1 VLRGVTVRRAASD
14 ARGQANDAAGSWA
27 SPALAVGVAAVLLAG
42 TVLPAHAWGQMTWE
56 GYEGARWSRQY
67 RVPARPWFDRPFL
80 DRPVRRSIA
89 KKPSTRKPTKHELA
103 VAAPSGPL
111 QIIVSIAS
119 QRVTVY
125 SSGVA
130 VAEAPVSSGTDSHPT
145 PTGVFSIIAKSRFHR
160 SNIYSNAPMPFMQRL
175 TWSGVALHEGILPG
189 YPASHG
195 CIRLPRE
202 FAHKLWG
209 MTKLGARV
217 IVAPSD
223 VRPAEIIHPAL
234 FAPGRKSIE
243 LRPSTADIPVP
254 AEPAV
259 PAIIRVS
266 DALKTADA
274 AASANDAMPAQDEP
288 YPGSARK
295 LRPAKSERTD
305 TAKAPPLR
313 AGPVSV
319 FVSRKEGRLFVRKG
333 FDTVFDMA
341 VTIRNPGQPLG
352 THVFTA
358 IELTNGGTGVRWTA
372 ISLPGDAVSRR
383 AEAPADQVKLT
394 AQRTRGKD
402 VTVLANAYGSVA
414 AHEALDRIE
423 IPAEA
428 VERISAML
436 SPGASLIISDQGRGS
451 ETGLETDFIVLT
463 R

>member
-1 VLRGVTVRRAASD
+1 MVRRAASD
-14 ARGQANDAAGSWA
+14 ARGQANDTAGSWA

-42 TVLPAHAWGQMTWE
+42 TVLPAHAWGPMTWE
-56 GYEGARWSRQY
+56 GYEAARWSRQY
-67 RVPARPWFDRPFL
+67 QYRGPARPWIDRPFL
-80 DRPVRRSIA
+80 DRRVRKAIA
-89 KKPSTRKPTKHELA
+89 KKPGTSKPTKNESAL
-103 VAAPSGPL
+103 AAPSGPL

-130 VAEAPVSSGTDSHPT
+130 IAEAPVSSGTDSHPT

-175 TWSGVALHEGILPG
+175 TWSGVALHEGVLPG

-195 CIRLPRE
+195 CIRLPRA

-234 FAPGRKSIE
+234 FVPGRKSIE
-243 LRPSTADIPVP
+243 LRRSIADVP
-254 AEPAV
+254 ARAEPAV
-259 PAIIRVS
+259 PVIVRVS
-266 DALKTADA
+266 DVVKTADA
-274 AASANDAMPAQDEP
+274 AASTSDAMSALDEP
-288 YPGSARK
+288 YRGSARK
-295 LRPAKSERTD
+295 LRPAKSERAD

-313 AGPVSV
+313 SGPVSV

-358 IELTNGGTGVRWTA
+358 VELTNGGTGVRWTA
-372 ISLPGDAVSRR
+372 ISMPDEALGRK
-383 AEAPADQVKLT
+383 AEAPAGHVKLA
-394 AQRTRGKD
+394 AQRARGKD
-402 VTVLANAYGSVA
+402 VTDLADAHGSAA

-423 IPAEA
+423 MPAEA
-428 VERISAML
+428 IERISAML